1 MRRSGWNLF
10 KNAES
15 SNENNNEAHFCAS
28 DGLGMEMTILGR
40 IYRIL
45 HPSERKKGWWV
56 IATVLF
62 STVLDFM
69 GLAALLPIL
78 YYLLDSGSNPK
89 VALQFCVLAISVIL
103 FKSVLSVFFS
113 RYQHKYLLS
122 FYKRLSFSLYS
133 SYYRRGLLFIREKGS
148 NKLGYEVNAICLAFS
163 QSLLAPMLRIIGD
176 SLLILLV
183 TVALLIYDGKTV
195 LLLYATFLP
204 FMVVYFLGVRKRIKK
219 YGRLE
224 LDARREQS
232 RVVMDTFRGFTELE
246 VSGAFPTL
254 QAAFMEGM
262 DKISHNR
269 LKLDVIQKFPLFL
282 SELSVIIGLTLLVA
296 FGTGDVKM
304 LIGVFAVAAFRLL
317 PAMRGILS
325 GWTQI
330 QNVSSYL
337 DVIEE
342 GLMEDDADEVSEED
356 KNLPFNQGIS
366 IEHLTYAY
374 PDSSNVLENFGCN
387 ISKGEYVGF
396 RGSSGVGKSTL
407 FNLLIGLLM
416 PSNGRILIDGT
427 PLSYENRKAWMK
439 HIGYVP
445 QEVFIFNGT
454 LAENIALGCRRID
467 RDRIK
472 DILNKVSLM
481 SWAESLPDGL
491 DAVLGEGG
499 GKLSGGQK
507 QRIGIARALYK
518 EADVLFLDEATSA
531 LDNRTE
537 KEVNETLSELKKSYQ
552 GLTIL
557 SIAHRESSLAY
568 CDRIITLKNDDE

>member
-1 MRRSGWNLF
+1 
-10 KNAES
+10 
-15 SNENNNEAHFCAS
+15 
-28 DGLGMEMTILGR
+28 MTILNR
-40 IYRIL
+40 IYSIL
-45 HPSERKKGWWV
+45 QPSERREGWRV
-56 IATVLF
+56 IVTVLF
-62 STVLDFM
+62 SAILDFM
-69 GLAALLPIL
+69 GLAALLPVL
-78 YYLLDSGSNPK
+78 YYLLDSASNSQ
-89 VALQFCVLAISVIL
+89 VALWFCILAISVIL
-103 FKSVLSVFFS
+103 LKSVLSVFFS
-113 RYQHKYLLS
+113 RYQHRYLLS

-148 NKLGYEVNAICLAFS
+148 NKLGYEVNAICYAFS

-176 SLLILLV
+176 SLLIVLV
-183 TVALLIYDGKTV
+183 TLALLIYDGTTV

-232 RVVMDTFRGFTELE
+232 RIVMDTFRGFTELE
-246 VSGAFPTL
+246 VSEAFPTL

-269 LKLDVIQKFPLFL
+269 LKLDVIQKIPLFL

-330 QNVSSYL
+330 QNVSSCL
-337 DVIEE
+337 DTIEE
-342 GLMEDDADEVSEED
+342 GVMEED
-356 KNLPFNQGIS
+356 AEVISDEIKKLPFEQEIS
-366 IEHLTYAY
+366 TENLTYGY
-374 PDSSNVLENFGCN
+374 PDSPLVLENFSCI

-407 FNLLIGLLM
+407 FNLLIGLLT
-416 PSNGRILIDGT
+416 PSSGRILIDGT
-427 PLSYENRKAWMK
+427 PLSTESRKAWMK

-454 LAENIALGCRRID
+454 LAENIALGCKCMD
-467 RDRIK
+467 NERIK
-472 DILNKVSLM
+472 DILGKVSLKN
-481 SWAESLPDGL
+481 WVESLPDGL
-491 DAVLGEGG
+491 DTVLGEGG
-499 GKLSGGQK
+499 DKLSGGQK

-518 EADVLFLDEATSA
+518 DADVLFLDEATSA

-537 KEVNETLSELKKSYQ
+537 KDVNETLSELKKSCQ

-557 SIAHRESSLAY
+557 SIAHRQSSLAY
-568 CDRIITLKNDDE
+568 CNRVITLNDDNE

>member
-1 MRRSGWNLF
+1 
-10 KNAES
+10 
-15 SNENNNEAHFCAS
+15 
-28 DGLGMEMTILGR
+28 MTILNR
-40 IYRIL
+40 IYGIL
-45 HPSERKKGWWV
+45 QPSERREGWRV
-56 IATVLF
+56 VATVLF
-62 STVLDFM
+62 SAILDFM
-69 GLAALLPIL
+69 GLAALLPVL
-78 YYLLDSGSNPK
+78 YYLLDSGSNSQ
-89 VALQFCVLAISVIL
+89 VALWFCILAISVIL
-103 FKSVLSVFFS
+103 LKSVLSVFFS
-113 RYQHKYLLS
+113 RFQHRYLLS

-148 NKLGYEVNAICLAFS
+148 NKLGYEVNAICYAFS

-176 SLLILLV
+176 SLLIVLV
-183 TVALLIYDGKTV
+183 TVALLIYDGTTV

-269 LKLDVIQKFPLFL
+269 LKLDVIQKIPLFL
-282 SELSVIIGLTLLVA
+282 SELSVIVGLTLLVA
-296 FGTGDVKM
+296 FGTGDVNM
-304 LIGVFAVAAFRLL
+304 LIGVFEVAAFRLL

-330 QNVSSYL
+330 QNVSSCL
-337 DVIEE
+337 DTIEE
-342 GLMEDDADEVSEED
+342 GVMEEEAEVISDEI
-356 KNLPFNQGIS
+356 KKLPFEQEIS
-366 IEHLTYAY
+366 TENLTYGY
-374 PDSSNVLENFGCN
+374 PDSPLVLENFSCI

-396 RGSSGVGKSTL
+396 RGSSGIGKSTL
-407 FNLLIGLLM
+407 FNLLIGLLS
-416 PSNGRILIDGT
+416 PSSGRILIDGT
-427 PLSYENRKAWMK
+427 PLSTENRRSWLH

-454 LAENIALGCRRID
+454 LAENIALGCKEID

-472 DILNKVSLM
+472 KILNKVSLDK
-481 SWAESLPDGL
+481 WAESLTNDL
-491 DAVLGEGG
+491 DTVLGEAG

-531 LDNRTE
+531 LDNQTE
-537 KEVNETLSELKKSYQ
+537 KEVNETLSQLKEFDQ

-568 CDRIITLKNDDE
+568 CDRIITLEDKE

>member
-1 MRRSGWNLF
+1 
-10 KNAES
+10 
-15 SNENNNEAHFCAS
+15 
-28 DGLGMEMTILGR
+28 MTILNR
-40 IYRIL
+40 IYSIL
-45 HPSERKKGWWV
+45 QPSERREGWRV

-62 STVLDFM
+62 SAILDFM
-69 GLAALLPIL
+69 GLAALLPVL
-78 YYLLDSGSNPK
+78 YYLLDSGSNSQ
-89 VALQFCVLAISVIL
+89 VALWFCILAISVIL
-103 FKSVLSVFFS
+103 LKSVLSVFFS
-113 RYQHKYLLS
+113 RYQHRYLLS

-148 NKLGYEVNAICLAFS
+148 NKLGYEVNAICYAFS

-176 SLLILLV
+176 SLLIVLV
-183 TVALLIYDGKTV
+183 TLALLIYDGTTV

-232 RVVMDTFRGFTELE
+232 RIVMDTFRGFTELE
-246 VSGAFPTL
+246 VSEAFPTL

-269 LKLDVIQKFPLFL
+269 LKLDVIQKIPLFL

-330 QNVSSYL
+330 QNVSSCL
-337 DVIEE
+337 DTIEE
-342 GLMEDDADEVSEED
+342 GVMEED
-356 KNLPFNQGIS
+356 AEVISDEIKKLPFEQEIS
-366 IEHLTYAY
+366 TENLTYGY
-374 PDSSNVLENFGCN
+374 PDSPLVLENFSCI

-407 FNLLIGLLM
+407 FNLLIGLLT
-416 PSNGRILIDGT
+416 PSSGRILIDGT
-427 PLSYENRKAWMK
+427 PLSTESRKAWMK

-454 LAENIALGCRRID
+454 LAENIALGCKCMD
-467 RDRIK
+467 NERIK
-472 DILNKVSLM
+472 DILGKVSLKN
-481 SWAESLPDGL
+481 WVESLPDGL
-491 DAVLGEGG
+491 DTVLGEGG
-499 GKLSGGQK
+499 DKLSGGQK

-518 EADVLFLDEATSA
+518 DADVLFLDEATSA

-537 KEVNETLSELKKSYQ
+537 KDVNETLSELKKSCQ

-557 SIAHRESSLAY
+557 SIAHRQSSLAY
-568 CDRIITLKNDDE
+568 CNRVITLNDDNE

>member
-1 MRRSGWNLF
+1 
-10 KNAES
+10 
-15 SNENNNEAHFCAS
+15 
-28 DGLGMEMTILGR
+28 MTILNR
-40 IYRIL
+40 IYGIL
-45 HPSERKKGWWV
+45 QPSERREGWRV

-62 STVLDFM
+62 SAILDFM
-69 GLAALLPIL
+69 GLAALLPVL
-78 YYLLDSGSNPK
+78 YYLLDSGSNSQ
-89 VALQFCVLAISVIL
+89 VALWFCILAISVIL
-103 FKSVLSVFFS
+103 LKSVLSVFFS

-148 NKLGYEVNAICLAFS
+148 NKLGYEVNAICYAFS

-176 SLLILLV
+176 SLLIVLV
-183 TVALLIYDGKTV
+183 TVALLIYDGTTV

-269 LKLDVIQKFPLFL
+269 LKLDVIQKIPLFL

-296 FGTGDVKM
+296 FGTGDIKM

-330 QNVSSYL
+330 QNVSSCL
-337 DVIEE
+337 DTIEE
-342 GLMEDDADEVSEED
+342 GVMDGDETDKLMTASEE
-356 KNLPFNQGIS
+356 LPFEQGIS
-366 IEHLTYAY
+366 MEHLSYAY
-374 PDSSNVLENFGCN
+374 PDSPHVLENFGCN

-407 FNLLIGLLM
+407 FNLLIGLLT
-416 PSNGRILIDGT
+416 PSSGRILIDGT
-427 PLSYENRKAWMK
+427 PLSAENRKAWMK
-439 HIGYVP
+439 YIGYVP

-454 LAENIALGCRRID
+454 LAENIALGCKCMD
-467 RDRIK
+467 QEKIK
-472 DILNKVSLM
+472 NILGKVSLM
-481 SWAESLPDGL
+481 NWVASLPDGL
-491 DAVLGEGG
+491 DTVLGEGG
-499 GKLSGGQK
+499 GKISGGQK

-537 KEVNETLSELKKSYQ
+537 KEVNETLSELKKCCQ

-557 SIAHRESSLAY
+557 SIAHRESSLSY
-568 CDRIITLKNDDE
+568 CDRIITLKNNDE